1 MIVNM
6 QLNTNKTNKRL
17 RKWVVVTIIG
27 VLIIALGIGTYL
39 FVKARSNTASASQQ
53 LRTSK
58 VVKGNIEVSL
68 SGSGTVES
76 SSTAEL
82 MANVQGKIT
91 KAYFKEGDTVKKGDL
106 LFEID
111 DTDAKLNIQK
121 IENSISQAQ
130 LSVNSTTKNYTNLT
144 VNAPFDGKVSGV
156 SSKVGDNV
164 NNGMTLLTITDTTNL
179 ELAVPINVTDVSKVR
194 LGQKVDVHIQE
205 LTDTVQGTVTAIDS
219 NSYIASTGGTVKNV
233 TVHVTNPGRITDE
246 MTASVDINVGNDV
259 VSSTQNCQFSFV
271 NKQTIKALASG
282 TIDQLNVKDNQYV
295 SAGQL
300 LIQLTNDDLQV
311 TAQSNELK
319 VADLENQLAAAQKQL
334 LDYKIYSTIDGIMT
348 KQSAYEGDS
357 IKAGSALASIRDYNQ
372 MQFTIS
378 VDELDIDKI
387 KVGQKAQI
395 SFDALTET
403 ATNPVDGEVIE
414 KAMEGTSSNGVAT
427 YDVTVKINDTKN
439 VLAGMNANAK
449 IILQSK
455 EDILMVPLEAITKM
469 GDMAFVRVQSDGTD
483 ADIQTGGRPNFN
495 GGNMP
500 QRDGTAPSGG
510 TMPQRD
516 GTAPS
521 GGTMPQRDGTAPSGG
536 TMPQRDGIAP
546 SGGTM
551 PQRDGTASSDG
562 TMPQRDGTASSDGKI
577 TQGDQASDNSKT
589 NDQSTNKRSF
599 ASSDTNNQSTSNK
612 RTTQSSSNSTSS
624 TKNAMSTA
632 NQGYYANTTM
642 KMVELG
648 INNEQYVEI
657 TSGLSEGD
665 VVVLPPLVTSSSSN
679 TNTNNQ
685 SGIGFGGMGM
695 GSMGGMGGMSAPP
708 DMSRNF
714 PSGGANRSSSTN
726 RSN

>member
-1 MIVNM
+1 M
-6 QLNTNKTNKRL
+6 QLNTKKTSKRVK
-17 RKWVVVTIIG
+17 KWVVVTIIG
-27 VLIIALGIGTYL
+27 VLIIALGIGTYS

-53 LRTSK
+53 QRTSK

-91 KAYFKEGDTVKKGDL
+91 KAYFKEGDTIKKGDL

-130 LSVNSTTKNYTNLT
+130 LNVNSTTKNYSNLE

-156 SSKVGDNV
+156 SSKVGDSI
-164 NNGMTLLTITDTTNL
+164 NNGMTLLTLTDTTNL
-179 ELAVPINVTDVSKVR
+179 QLDVPINVTDVSKVKV
-194 LGQKVDVHIQE
+194 GQKVDVHIQE
-205 LTDTVQGTVTAIDS
+205 LTDTVQGTVETIDS

-233 TVHVTNPGRITDE
+233 TVHVVNPGRITDA

-282 TIDQLNVKDNQYV
+282 TIAQLNVKDNQYV

-311 TAQSNELK
+311 TAQSNALK

-357 IKAGSALASIRDYNQ
+357 IKAGSSLASIRDYNQ

-403 ATNPVDGEVIE
+403 ESNPVDGEVIA

-449 IILQSK
+449 IILQSR
-455 EDILMVPLEAITKM
+455 EDVLVVPLEAITKM

-483 ADIQTGGRPNFN
+483 ADAQTGGRPSFN
-495 GGNMP
+495 YGNMPQRDGKAPSDGTMP
-500 QRDGTAPSGG
+500 QRDGTAPFDG

-521 GGTMPQRDGTAPSGG
+521 DGNMPQRDRAAP
-536 TMPQRDGIAP
+536 
-546 SGGTM
+546 
-551 PQRDGTASSDG
+551 SDG
-562 TMPQRDGTASSDGKI
+562 TMPQGN
-577 TQGDQASDNSKT
+577 QASDNKKT
-589 NDQSTNKRSF
+589 NDQSTNRRTF
-599 ASSDTNNQSTSNK
+599 GSSDTSNK
-612 RTTQSSSNSTSS
+612 SASNNRSTTSSSNTSGS
-624 TKNAMSTA
+624 TKTAMSTT
-632 NQGYYANTTM
+632 NQEYYANTTM

-685 SGIGFGGMGM
+685 SGLGFGGMGM

-714 PSGGANRSSSTN
+714 PSGGANRSSGNN
-726 RSN
+726 R

>member
-1 MIVNM
+1 M
-6 QLNTNKTNKRL
+6 QLNTKKSSKRL
-17 RKWVVVTIIG
+17 KKWVVVTIIG
-27 VLIIALGIGTYL
+27 LLIIALGIGTYA
-39 FVKARSNTASASQQ
+39 FVKGRSSTASASQQ
-53 LRTSK
+53 QRTSK
-58 VVKGNIEVSL
+58 VIKGNIEVSL

-130 LSVNSTTKNYTNLT
+130 LSVNSTTKNYSNLT

-156 SSKVGDNV
+156 SSKVGDNI
-164 NNGMTLLTITDTTNL
+164 NSGMTLLTITDTTNM
-179 ELAVPINVTDVSKVR
+179 ELDVPINVTDVSKVMV
-194 LGQKVDVHIQE
+194 GQKVDVHIQE
-205 LTDTVQGTVTAIDS
+205 LIDTVQGTVTAIDS

-246 MTASVDINVGNDV
+246 MTASVDINVGNDI
-259 VSSTQNCQFSFV
+259 VSSTQNCQFSFI

-282 TIDQLNVKDNQYV
+282 TIAQLNVKDNQYV
-295 SAGQL
+295 SAGQI
-300 LIQLTNDDLQV
+300 LIQLANDDLQV

-455 EDILMVPLEAITKM
+455 EDVLMVPLEAITKM
-469 GDMAFVRVQSDGTD
+469 GDMAFVRVQSDGTGTD
-483 ADIQTGGRPNFN
+483 VQQGGRPDFN
-495 GGNMP
+495 NGNMPQRDGTTPSGGNMP
-500 QRDGTAPSGG
+500 QRDGTAPSGGNMPQRDGTASSDG

-521 GGTMPQRDGTAPSGG
+521 GGTMPQRDGTAPS
-536 TMPQRDGIAP
+536 
-546 SGGTM
+546 
-551 PQRDGTASSDG
+551 
-562 TMPQRDGTASSDGKI
+562 DGKI
-577 TQGDQASDNSKT
+577 PQGDQASDNSKT
-589 NDQSTNKRSF
+589 NDQST
-599 ASSDTNNQSTSNK
+599 SN
-612 RTTQSSSNSTSS
+612 RNVPSSSNSASS
-624 TKNAMSTA
+624 SRNAMSTA

-665 VVVLPPLVTSSSSN
+665 VVVLPQLVTSSSSN

-685 SGIGFGGMGM
+685 SGLGFGGMGM

-708 DMSRNF
+708 DMGRNF
-714 PSGGANRSSSTN
+714 PSGGANRSSGTN

>member
-1 MIVNM
+1 M
-6 QLNTNKTNKRL
+6 QLNTKKKSIRL

-27 VLIIALGIGTYL
+27 VLIIALGIGTYS
-39 FVKARSNTASASQQ
+39 FVKARNTTASTSQQ
-53 LRTSK
+53 QRTSK
-58 VVKGNIEVSL
+58 VIKGNIEVSL

-91 KAYFKEGDTVKKGDL
+91 KAYFKEGDTIKKGDL

-130 LSVNSTTKNYTNLT
+130 LNVNSTTKNYSNLE

-156 SSKVGDNV
+156 SSKVGDSI
-164 NNGMTLLTITDTTNL
+164 NNGMTLLTLTDTTNL
-179 ELAVPINVTDVSKVR
+179 ELDVPINVTDASKVKV
-194 LGQKVDVHIQE
+194 GQKVDVHIQE
-205 LTDTVQGTVTAIDS
+205 LTDTVQGTVSAIDS

-233 TVHVTNPGRITDE
+233 TVHVTNPGRITDV
-246 MTASVDINVGNDV
+246 MTASVDINVGDDV

-300 LIQLTNDDLQV
+300 LIKLTNDDLQV
-311 TAQSNELK
+311 SAQSNALK
-319 VADLENQLAAAQKQL
+319 VADLENQLEAAQKQL

-403 ATNPVDGEVIE
+403 ENNPVDGEVIE

-439 VLAGMNANAK
+439 ILAGMNANAK

-455 EDILMVPLEAITKM
+455 ENVLMVPLEAITKM

-483 ADIQTGGRPNFN
+483 ADVQPGGRPNFN

-500 QRDGTAPSGG
+500 QRDGTAPTDG

-516 GTAPS
+516 GTAPTD
-521 GGTMPQRDGTAPSGG
+521 GTMPQRDRATPSGG
-536 TMPQRDGIAP
+536 TMPQIDGA
-546 SGGTM
+546 T
-551 PQRDGTASSDG
+551 SSDG
-562 TMPQRDGTASSDGKI
+562 TMPQGN
-577 TQGDQASDNSKT
+577 QASNESK
-589 NDQSTNKRSF
+589 
-599 ASSDTNNQSTSNK
+599 TNNQSTNRRSFSSGYANNQSANNSGN
-612 RTTQSSSNSTSS
+612 TTSSSNTSGS
-624 TKNAMSTA
+624 TKRAVSNT
-632 NQGYYANTTM
+632 NQQYYANTTM
-642 KMVELG
+642 KVVELG

-665 VVVLPPLVTSSSSN
+665 VVVLPPLVTSSSSS

-685 SGIGFGGMGM
+685 SGLGFGGMGMGM
-695 GSMGGMGGMSAPP
+695 GSMGGGMSGPPNMGGDVRRS
-708 DMSRNF
+708 S
-714 PSGGANRSSSTN
+714 SSEGSNRSSSTN

>member
-58 VVKGNIEVSL
+58 VVNGNIEVSL

-455 EDILMVPLEAITKM
+455 EDVLMVPLEAITKM

-483 ADIQTGGRPNFN
+483 PQTGERPNFN

-500 QRDGTAPSGG
+500 QRDGNAPSSGNMPQRDGTASSGG

-516 GTAPS
+516 GNAPS
-521 GGTMPQRDGTAPSGG
+521 GGNMPQRDGA
-536 TMPQRDGIAP
+536 
-546 SGGTM
+546 
-551 PQRDGTASSDG
+551 ASSDG
-562 TMPQRDGTASSDGKI
+562 TMS
-577 TQGDQASDNSKT
+577 QGNQASNDNKT
-589 NDQSTNKRSF
+589 NDQSTNRRSF
-599 ASSDTNNQSTSNK
+599 ASSNTNNQSTSSN
-612 RTTQSSSNSTSS
+612 RNTPSNANSASSSR
-624 TKNAMSTA
+624 NAMSTA

-685 SGIGFGGMGM
+685 SGLGFGGMGM

-708 DMSRNF
+708 DMGRNF
-714 PSGGANRSSSTN
+714 PSGGNNRSSSNN
-726 RSN
+726 R